1 MKTIGERIR
10 AARKA
15 RGYTLSEL
23 ADRYQK
29 HSGGIISAKTISAWE
44 RGEKRIYADIEKG
57 WCNLNK
63 PNKHN

>member
-29 HSGGIISAKTISAWE
+29 YSGGIISANTIGAW
-44 RGEKRIYADIEKG
+44 
-57 WCNLNK
+57 
-63 PNKHN
+63 